1 MDETA
6 VIEVDDLHRDFGDV
20 HAVDGVSI
28 RIGSGE
34 VVGLLGH
41 NGAGKT
47 TLVRLLAGLLTP
59 TTGRVR
65 VRGLDPVA
73 DGVAVR
79 SFLGVLPTVS
89 VLDLRLSAR
98 RNLGF
103 AAELFDLPRLG
114 LAERIDAALSEFG
127 LRDRA
132 DERVESLSAGMRQ
145 RLALARVLLPR
156 PDVLLLDEPSAQL
169 DPLAVLMVRHLIG
182 GLSRDA
188 GRTVVLCT
196 HDLAEAQLLC
206 DRVVVLDHG
215 RVVAAGAPTELAARL
230 AGGAVDVDVARVDAE
245 RARDILARHGGPA
258 EVTQLVDQEASDAVT
273 LRRPAVARAELP
285 GLVRA
290 LAAAG
295 IDVYGVRPYEP
306 SLEDVYVALYSSD
319 GSRAESGNGVGDGS
333 GDGSGDVRRTT
344 PAEARQ

>member
-1 MDETA
+1 MEETA
-6 VIEVDDLHRDFGDV
+6 VIEVEDLHRGFGAV
-20 HAVDGVSI
+20 RAVDGVSV
-28 RIGSGE
+28 RIGTGE

-59 TTGRVR
+59 TSGRVR

-73 DGVAVR
+73 DGLAVR
-79 SFLGVLPTVS
+79 RFLGVLPTVS

-98 RNLGF
+98 RNLSF
-103 AAELFDLPRLG
+103 AAELFDLPRQGLG
-114 LAERIDAALSEFG
+114 IRVDAALSEFG
-127 LRDRA
+127 LLDRA
-132 DERVESLSAGMRQ
+132 DERVETFSAGMRQ

-169 DPLAVLMVRHLIG
+169 DPLAVRMVRQLISR
-182 GLSRDA
+182 LSRDA
-188 GRTVVLCT
+188 GRTVVVCT

-215 RVVAAGAPTELAARL
+215 RVVAAGAPAQLAARL
-230 AGGAVDVDVARVDAE
+230 AAGAVDLDVARADE
-245 RARDILARHGGPA
+245 DPARDILCRHHA
-258 EVTQLVDQEASDAVT
+258 QVEVIEPPGQGTLEALT
-273 LRRPAVARAELP
+273 LRCAGVGRADLP

-306 SLEDVYVALYSSD
+306 SLEEVYVALYS
-319 GSRAESGNGVGDGS
+319 EGDTDDNQS
-333 GDGSGDVRRTT
+333 T
-344 PAEARQ
+344 PQLEARS